1 MIELYD
7 VEDSGEHPEKVTG
20 LKEALEWEISLKKA
34 LMESQERLAKRV
46 KTLESE
52 LEKVLEHYEHDSTCP
67 TCRVAYQSFNIGI

>member
-7 VEDSGEHPEKVTG
+7 IEDSGDDPGNLVII
-20 LKEALEWEISLKKA
+20 KEALEWEISLKNA